1 MLGLTHVAT
10 SCIHKGFHGMI
21 AGFAALDESAREF
34 AHMVSLPTSD
44 QEWRDRCGDHFGV
57 PKYTD
62 LWALAKQNDSVCGV
76 VPITRMTRLV
86 QDLPRQPLIQ
96 SLADMADMAD
106 VAGTSGNGAGVV
118 WFEFRGSS
126 QAGRR
131 PHVWLKVQAV
141 VMLICQRCMAQMA
154 YVVDETVEFEL
165 FADEAKANA
174 AQVEDEADPL
184 APEPLVANGPVSLL
198 AIVEDQLILAI
209 PYVPKHDACGAATS
223 TDAEPVAVVKRESPF
238 KVLENLKRNSK

>member
-1 MLGLTHVAT
+1 
-10 SCIHKGFHGMI
+10 MI
-21 AGFAALDESAREF
+21 AGFATLGELTWEF
-34 AHMVSLPTSD
+34 AQMVSLPTSN
-44 QEWRDRCGDHFGV
+44 QEWRDRCAEHFGV
-57 PKYTD
+57 PRHTD

-86 QDLPRQPLIQ
+86 QDLPKQALVQ
-96 SLADMADMAD
+96 SVADM
-106 VAGTSGNGAGVV
+106 GGNESGVV

-165 FADEAKANA
+165 FADESKANA
-174 AQVEDEADPL
+174 AQVESEADPL
-184 APEPLVANGPVSLL
+184 ASEPLVAIGPVSLL

-209 PYVPKHDACGAATS
+209 PYVPKHDSCESAAS
-223 TDAEPVAVVKRESPF
+223 MHADPVAVVKRESPF
-238 KVLENLKRNSK
+238 KVLENLKRDSK

>member
-1 MLGLTHVAT
+1 
-10 SCIHKGFHGMI
+10 MI
-21 AGFAALDESAREF
+21 AGFAALDESAWEF
-34 AHMVSLPTSD
+34 AQMVSLPTSD

-57 PKYTD
+57 PRHTD
-62 LWALAKQNDSVCGV
+62 LWALAKQSDSVCGV

-86 QDLPRQPLIQ
+86 QDLPKQPLIQ
-96 SLADMADMAD
+96 SVADT
-106 VAGTSGNGAGVV
+106 AGSGAGVV
-118 WFEFRGSS
+118 WFEFRGSN

-141 VMLICQRCMAQMA
+141 VMLICQRCMVQMA
-154 YVVDETVEFEL
+154 YAVDETVEFEL

-184 APEPLVANGPVSLL
+184 APEPLVANGPVSVL

-209 PYVPKHDACGAATS
+209 PYVPKHDSCEAAIS

-238 KVLENLKRNSK
+238 KVLENLKRDSK